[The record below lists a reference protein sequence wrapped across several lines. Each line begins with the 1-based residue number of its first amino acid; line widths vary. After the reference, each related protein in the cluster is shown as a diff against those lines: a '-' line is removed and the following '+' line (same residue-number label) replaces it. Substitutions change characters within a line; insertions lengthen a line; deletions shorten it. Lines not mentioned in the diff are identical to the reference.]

1 MRMRSLCTVTH
12 SLTCAGNVHKQ
23 QLVVLACF
31 SGWGR
36 RGDIDPV
43 TSKVLGHSPPPPPP
57 LLRSLLLLPPL
68 TPPSHC
74 RNVADADDV
83 TSFPCSPSFGSS
95 TGTGQSERQKKRVRE
110 IKRRMACTVH
120 LPFTITTLG
129 SAVRLNWLPQRRNA
143 CRPSN
148 RVIQQPPG

>member
-1 MRMRSLCTVTH
+1 MYCNAH

-31 SGWGR
+31 SGWER
-36 RGDIDPV
+36 RGDVDPV
-43 TSKVLGHSPPPPPP
+43 TSKVLGHSPPPPPFP
-57 LLRSLLLLPPL
+57 RSLLPPL
-68 TPPSHC
+68 TPPPTAGMWLTLMMSLHFSALP
-74 RNVADADDV
+74 V
-83 TSFPCSPSFGSS
+83 S
-95 TGTGQSERQKKRVRE
+95 TRPRGRDRVRDRKKRERE

-129 SAVRLNWLPQRRNA
+129 SAVRLNRLPQRRNA
-143 CRPSN
+143 RRPSN

>member
-1 MRMRSLCTVTH
+1 MYCNTH

-36 RGDIDPV
+36 RGDVDPV

-57 LLRSLLLLPPL
+57 LPRSLLPPL
-68 TPPSHC
+68 TPPSLC

-83 TSFPCSPSFGSS
+83 TSFLCSPSFCLS

-110 IKRRMACTVH
+110 IKRKMACTIH

-129 SAVRLNWLPQRRNA
+129 SAVRLNRLPQRRNA
-143 CRPSN
+143 CRPSD
-148 RVIQQPPG
+148 RVIQQPLG